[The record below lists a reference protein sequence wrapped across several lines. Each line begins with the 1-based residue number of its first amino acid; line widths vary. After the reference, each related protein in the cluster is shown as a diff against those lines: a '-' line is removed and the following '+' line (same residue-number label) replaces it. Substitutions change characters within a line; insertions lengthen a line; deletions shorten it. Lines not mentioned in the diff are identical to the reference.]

1 MNIDDITYFFS
12 DRAADVLGKTMVGAP
27 IYIEQ
32 SEFSILSQMNYVAF
46 PTTYPQISF
55 IIANLIIVIVLLLFL
70 NSGKR
75 SGKPVAI
82 YFTLGSVTH
91 LINCIYFLFAANF
104 FPYTATAYSDLY
116 MKQQVGI
123 WLTFMVLVGLIVGF
137 MGNKGFLFKLLT
149 FVSIMAYSFLF
160 GFVRYILFLYMI
172 QQYSILYMALMFFV
186 FGPFF
191 DFLYLVAIYGFFI
204 NKMVKLYD
212 SDKGR
217 EEWQWS

>member
-1 MNIDDITYFFS
+1 MKKKNIYYARTYRHLNINKVKAILTTLLFIIPSIIAFVMNIDDITYFFS

-91 LINCIYFLFAANF
+91 LINCIYPELFM
-104 FPYTATAYSDLY
+104 T
-116 MKQQVGI
+116 V
-123 WLTFMVLVGLIVGF
+123 
-137 MGNKGFLFKLLT
+137 
-149 FVSIMAYSFLF
+149 
-160 GFVRYILFLYMI
+160 
-172 QQYSILYMALMFFV
+172 
-186 FGPFF
+186 
-191 DFLYLVAIYGFFI
+191 
-204 NKMVKLYD
+204 
-212 SDKGR
+212 
-217 EEWQWS
+217 

>member
-1 MNIDDITYFFS
+1 
-12 DRAADVLGKTMVGAP
+12 
-27 IYIEQ
+27 
-32 SEFSILSQMNYVAF
+32 
-46 PTTYPQISF
+46 
-55 IIANLIIVIVLLLFL
+55 
-70 NSGKR
+70 
-75 SGKPVAI
+75 
-82 YFTLGSVTH
+82 
-91 LINCIYFLFAANF
+91 
-104 FPYTATAYSDLY
+104 